1 MKKIM
6 PIVLWLLSQAA
17 IADGN
22 VSPIKI
28 PDKVKAECAACHMA
42 YQPGFLPKASWEKIM
57 GSLDKHYGV
66 DASLDP
72 QSVKE
77 ISQWLTQHAGT
88 YKRVSEVPPNNRIT
102 ESSWFIGKHRK
113 ISDQTWKNPR
123 VKSKSNCMACHAG
136 ADKGNYDDDF
146 VRVPQ

>member
-1 MKKIM
+1 
-6 PIVLWLLSQAA
+6 
-17 IADGN
+17 
-22 VSPIKI
+22 
-28 PDKVKAECAACHMA
+28 
-42 YQPGFLPKASWEKIM
+42 M
-57 GSLDKHYGV
+57 GSLDRHYGV

-72 QSVKE
+72 ESVKE

-136 ADKGNYDDDF
+136 LIKVITTMILLGCLND
-146 VRVPQ
+146 